1 MTPPALRLLASLVLL
16 AAAPAGA
23 LAQPAAPA
31 GIARSSTVTSIV
43 ESVDQTARQVLLRGP
58 EGRLT
63 TVNVPREVRNLRQMR
78 AGDRVVIE
86 YREAL
91 VVDVARPGAPA
102 LRDDSALAAVRQA
115 PGQRPGMAASEVL
128 RMRVRIDQVDAG
140 SGTVTFTHPQRG
152 QRTVVVRDPR
162 MLEFARQLRPG
173 DEVDVGFAEAAAIR
187 VEPAPR

>member
-1 MTPPALRLLASLVLL
+1 
-16 AAAPAGA
+16 
-23 LAQPAAPA
+23 
-31 GIARSSTVTSIV
+31 
-43 ESVDQTARQVLLRGP
+43 
-58 EGRLT
+58 
-63 TVNVPREVRNLRQMR
+63 
-78 AGDRVVIE
+78 
-86 YREAL
+86 
-91 VVDVARPGAPA
+91 
-102 LRDDSALAAVRQA
+102 
-115 PGQRPGMAASEVL
+115 MAASEVL